1 MHITINDVKVY
12 IVSPGSAHYKAR
24 LLTVFERLVTAGFK
38 RVEFFR
44 SLPSTSSALDKETGV
59 TSHIGTDSLSRTIL
73 AILERELVGGMRRPF
88 IIVEDDVQVF
98 HACESIDLPENADAV
113 YLGVSKWIYPHK
125 YETLGRGFHIQ
136 ENGPEHVKDASPILT
151 RILGMTGGHAILF
164 INPEYV
170 RRFIAALT
178 PRLPFS
184 TPHDLVFATLQPE
197 FNVFALKK
205 PLFYQDSALGGQEAV
220 TRLVYDGVR
229 YITAD

>member
-1 MHITINDVKVY
+1 MNVAIKDVKVY
-12 IVSPGSAHYKAR
+12 IVSPGTRHYTKR
-24 LLTVFERLVTAGFK
+24 LLTVFERLVAMGFK

-44 SLPSTSSALDKETGV
+44 ALPSLSDAVDKETGV
-59 TSHIGTDSLSRTIL
+59 TSHVGTDSLSRTIL

-88 IIVEDDVQVF
+88 IIVEDDVGVF
-98 HACESIDLPENADAV
+98 HNSESIELPENADAC

-136 ENGPEHVKDASPILT
+136 ENGPEHVKDFNDTVT

-170 RRFIAALT
+170 RRVIAAMT
-178 PRLPFS
+178 PRLPYS
-184 TPHDLVFATLQPE
+184 TPHDLVYATLQPE

-220 TRLVYDGVR
+220 TRLVYNGLR
-229 YITAD
+229 YIAAD